1 MVSSMQMETSASD
14 TRDASFALRRFGLLI
29 KARRYWSSPAR
40 LLIQPPVSDLL
51 RFSEPG
57 KLPSPPGLGA
67 HARRLQTIME
77 SDESDRAMLR
87 WSESG
92 RAADSQLGNREYVVD
107 EAGDQ

>member
-1 MVSSMQMETSASD
+1 
-14 TRDASFALRRFGLLI
+14 
-29 KARRYWSSPAR
+29 
-40 LLIQPPVSDLL
+40 
-51 RFSEPG
+51 
-57 KLPSPPGLGA
+57 
-67 HARRLQTIME
+67 ME